1 MPEHSEALPGYEDHT
16 LSSPVLRQEVWGEQT
31 YTFDTKGGTWLW
43 LKLKSRSTRPS
54 DETLPLYY
62 EKDSVQGTVEVDFS
76 KMAGGKGIRVTVHG
90 GIMTVGEEEVPFLDI
105 SKDIWDA
112 QTLNGQKPHGK
123 LAFPFSIPL
132 PSEVSVP
139 EKYAPKAPMVQARL
153 PPTFSERASTVYI
166 NYRIEVTLR
175 RSALKTKQSVS
186 KQFVYIPLSRAEPPS
201 PLRYLAYQE
210 HTDVLGP
217 EADPEGWKV
226 FAPITVTGTLFGTKQ
241 VAVTCR
247 LAIAQPL
254 SFAVGS
260 PVPLHMTL
268 TSVDQHALDLF
279 SQPSSIVI
287 QLIRERFL
295 GAEALREDE
304 KSKRTDL
311 RFQDLSGSNVA
322 WKPSGEGEPVSGK
335 KILIGELLLGKALKP
350 TFTFPRF
357 AIKYSIVLQPFKV
370 PGFVATTSDPLIK
383 ERVEIHALNA
393 PGFSPRSDLPP
404 GYEHQEGDS
413 TSSFGFLENGDQR
426 YYTSFHSW

>member
-1 MPEHSEALPGYEDHT
+1 MFENDEALPVYEDHT
-16 LSSPVLRQEVWGEQT
+16 LSSPVLRQEVWGEQI
-31 YTFDTKGGTWLW
+31 YTFDAKGGTWLW

-54 DETLPLYY
+54 EEALPLYY

-76 KMAGGKGIRVTVHG
+76 KMDGGKGIRVTVHG
-90 GIMTVGEEEVPFLDI
+90 GILTVSEEEVPFLDI
-105 SKDIWDA
+105 SEDIWEA
-112 QTLNGQKPHGK
+112 KTLNGQKPQGK
-123 LAFPFSIPL
+123 LAVPFSIPL

-139 EKYAPKAPMVQARL
+139 EKYTPRSPMIQARL
-153 PPTFSERASTVYI
+153 PPTFLERASTVYI
-166 NYRIEVTLR
+166 NYRVEITLR
-175 RSALKTKQSVS
+175 RGALKANQSIS
-186 KQFVYIPLSRAEPPS
+186 KQFVYVPLSRAEPPS
-201 PLRYLAYQE
+201 PLRYLAYQDN
-210 HTDVLGP
+210 TDVLGP

-226 FAPITVTGTLFGTKQ
+226 FDPITVTGTLFGTKQ

-247 LAIAQPL
+247 VRLAPQPL

-268 TSVDQHALDLF
+268 TSVDQHAIDLF

-295 GAEALREDE
+295 GAGALREDE
-304 KSKRTDL
+304 KSKRSDL
-311 RFQDLSGSNVA
+311 RFQELFGSNVA
-322 WKPSGEGEPVSGK
+322 WKPSEEGEPVSGK
-335 KILIGELLLGKALKP
+335 KILIGELLLGKSLKP

-357 AIKYSIVLQPFKV
+357 AIKYSIVLQPFQV

-383 ERVEIHALNA
+383 ERVEIHTLNA

-413 TSSFGFLENGDQR
+413 IQR
-426 YYTSFHSW
+426 FYTGVHAW